1 MELKILEIN
10 NIASIE
16 SARID
21 FGGWP
26 LANESV
32 FLICGET
39 GSGKSTILDAIC
51 LALYNQAPRLASAA
65 QEWIIDDALPAEKR
79 DSTGDIGTNDP
90 RQFLRKGTAEAS
102 VRLVFTG
109 VDGVEY
115 TAFWCVRRAYGK
127 AEKKIQDILWTV
139 SREGGEV
146 LQKRSEVKA
155 KVEQATG
162 MTFDQY
168 CRTSMLAQG
177 EFSKFLKSSENEKA
191 DILEKLTRTDV
202 YARIGARIARKAKE
216 CREALQRKQELRNA
230 IPVMDPSEKETMLR
244 ELAEKEVSG
253 RALKKTADEA
263 ALKLRW
269 LQTLGELEARVESSR
284 SGAETAGLAVASGA
298 FADDEKLCRDWDA
311 TADSRAALS
320 RKKELEYTLAGLE
333 KEETEL
339 KDVFI
344 SLSSDMQAMKSWL
357 SGLYVR
363 YENIE
368 GKLLELKGR
377 SAMYEST
384 KSICDRLQTV
394 ISERRTISD
403 LSSKLAEVN
412 GCLEKSR
419 AAYSGEEQRLKAM
432 RGVRGLDVAEL
443 ERLNDAIS
451 SSDKEG
457 KTREKERAENE
468 MALVK
473 EAGLAVRT
481 MLKAQDSVADADRT
495 LRSYLQSYEASR
507 AALLE
512 SQEIFAR
519 ADSCH
524 ADASALFDR
533 MKDSMDSWARVTR
546 SRLHTGDICP
556 LCGQKIES
564 LTSDTEFAEILAP
577 LKDDLALKATEKKNA
592 EAARNDAAA
601 SVKAWET
608 SVGNGKTLLA
618 KAEEEYSEAKR
629 TAGTLCAALQL
640 SSEKTD
646 LIEELRR
653 RYKSLD
659 DTRSVLVKEINGIAA
674 LEQKARQVQDGINRQ
689 NRDIES
695 GERRLREAAEVISS
709 NEKEAVSLQTAISS
723 SASNIDAA
731 MKLAGQ
737 DIVISGWQDMFDSD
751 PESFVEELMA
761 EAGQYS
767 RYKDELAALSVELG
781 EKSGMAR
788 DMEESRKKVTGIFP
802 LWEGAVSAGPFRI
815 HEEGAWE
822 KIRREWMELYSR
834 AGSLKDRKESA
845 GKQLSQ
851 VKASLDRFM
860 TEKAVPED
868 RLVALASMTPV
879 DIQRIKDSVEAR
891 RSAYNTALSVL
902 AQRESDLEKHRLD
915 SPGLSEDDTE
925 ESIKAVLAD
934 TGERINSLN
943 QEIGAVAQKLAAD
956 DENIRLAGKED
967 TILERLRE
975 ESDRWNRLYELFG
988 DAEGKKFKRI
998 AQGFVMSELIRNA
1011 NLYLERLSGR
1021 YLLDNLPGSLTLTI
1035 RDMKQGGSVR
1045 SVNTLSGGE
1054 TFLVSLSLAL
1064 GLSSLSSGSLD
1075 MNILFI
1081 DEGFGTLSSDY
1092 LDTVMEAL
1100 ENLHQMEGRKV
1111 GIISHVESLRERI
1124 STQIRVKRKSGASS
1138 TVEVVSA

>member
-21 FGGWP
+21 FGSWP

-230 IPVMDPSEKETMLR
+230 IPVMDPSEKETMLK

-284 SGAETAGLAVASGA
+284 SEAENAGLAVASGA
-298 FADDEKLCRDWDA
+298 FAEDEKLCKDWDA

-320 RKKELEYTLAGLE
+320 RKKELEYTMAGLE
-333 KEETEL
+333 KEETGL

-363 YENIE
+363 YENID
-368 GKLLELKGR
+368 GKLSELKDR
-377 SAMYEST
+377 SAMYESA

-403 LSSKLAEVN
+403 LSSKLAAVN
-412 GCLEKSR
+412 GCLEKSK
-419 AAYSGEEQRLKAM
+419 AAYSGEEQRLKVM
-432 RGVRGLDVAEL
+432 RGARGLDMAEL

-457 KTREKERAENE
+457 KTREKERTENE

-608 SVGNGKTLLA
+608 SVGNGKALLA

-629 TAGTLCAALQL
+629 TAETLCAALQL
-640 SSEKTD
+640 SSEKAD
-646 LIEELRR
+646 LIEELRG

-659 DTRSVLVKEINGIAA
+659 DTRSVLAKEINEIAA
-674 LEQKARQVQDGINRQ
+674 LEQKARQVQDVINRQ

-695 GERRLREAAEVISS
+695 GERRLMEAAEEISV

-731 MKLAGQ
+731 MKLAGR
-737 DIVISGWQDMFDSD
+737 DIVISGWHDMFDSD

-761 EAGQYS
+761 ETGQYS
-767 RYKDELAALSVELG
+767 RYNDELAALSVELG
-781 EKSGMAR
+781 EKNGMVR
-788 DMEESRKKVTGIFP
+788 DMEESREKVTGIFP
-802 LWEGAVSAGPFRI
+802 LWEGAVSAGHFRI
-815 HEEGAWE
+815 EEGVWE
-822 KIRREWMELYSR
+822 KIRREWVDLYSR
-834 AGSLKDRKESA
+834 AGSLKDRKESV

-868 RLVALASMTPV
+868 RLAALASMTPV

-915 SPGLSEDDTE
+915 SPGLSEDDTV
-925 ESIKAVLAD
+925 ESIKAVLDD
-934 TGERINSLN
+934 TGERINSFN
-943 QEIGAVAQKLAAD
+943 QEIGAVVQKLAAD

-975 ESDRWNRLYELFG
+975 ESDKWNRLYELFG
-988 DAEGKKFKRI
+988 DAEGRKFKRI

-1035 RDMKQGGSVR
+1035 RDMMQGGTVR